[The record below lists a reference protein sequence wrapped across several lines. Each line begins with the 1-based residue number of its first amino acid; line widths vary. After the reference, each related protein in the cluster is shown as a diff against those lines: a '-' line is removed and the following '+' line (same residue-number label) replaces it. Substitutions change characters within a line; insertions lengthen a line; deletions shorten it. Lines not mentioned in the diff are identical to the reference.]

1 MTLAA
6 RRNDLAATSRRNA
19 EVLVAMG
26 MSGRLTRRWSEAN
39 ETYLAGNQR
48 ASDIAGGLGAVA
60 KVLRMMLQSAVLAVG
75 AYLVIHQEATA
86 GIIIAGS
93 ILSARALAPVDLAI
107 AHWKGFVAARQSWHR
122 LAKLLQQIPAAN
134 EQTLL
139 QAPSKRL
146 SVEAVSIVP
155 PGDQRVI
162 VQDVNFAAEAGTGI
176 GVIGP
181 SGSGKSSLVRAL
193 VGVWMPARG
202 KVRLDGAALDQ
213 WSSDVLGRHIGYLP
227 QDVELFAG
235 TVAQNICRFDPEAKS
250 EAIIAAAKEAG
261 VHEMIIKMREGY
273 DTQIGEQGTALSAG
287 QAQRVALA
295 RALYGNP
302 FLIVLDEPNSNLDS
316 EGDEALTPCGAR
328 RARARRH
335 RGRGGAPADRH
346 RGGRPVAGVE
356 GRPHAGVRAE
366 GNRARPGAAARS
378 APDADQDRVR
388 SGSCEKIMTA
398 ELKGAHRSI
407 RGHLIFGLTLILVLA
422 VGFGGW
428 ASTAQI
434 SGALIAPGSVVVDS
448 NVKKVQ
454 HPTGGVVGEVR
465 VRDGDIVKAGDIVV
479 RLDETVVKA
488 SLAIVVKTLNGL
500 WARAARLEAEQRG
513 LDQIK
518 FPPMLTDRAD
528 DPDVRDILASETK
541 LFEVRVFGRAGQK
554 SQLRER
560 VLQLNEEIS
569 GLTAQEQAKEK
580 EVALVEKELIGVRQL
595 YEQRLIQLSRLTVL
609 ERDLARLSGERAQYI
624 ASRAQAK
631 GKITETELQIIQVDK
646 DVVSEVSK
654 DLRETNDKIGEFV
667 ERKVTAE
674 DQLRRIDIRAPQDGV
689 VLQSTVHT
697 VGGVITAGDAIM
709 MVVPRADDLSV
720 EAKVNPQDIDK
731 LQIGQKTL
739 LRLSAF
745 NQRTTPELNGVVTRV
760 SADVT
765 TDQRT
770 GQSYYT
776 IRVSLPPAEV
786 ARLGDNVKIIP
797 GMPVEAFVQTGDR
810 TMFSYLMKPFSDQLM
825 RSFRER

>member
-1 MTLAA
+1 
-6 RRNDLAATSRRNA
+6 
-19 EVLVAMG
+19 
-26 MSGRLTRRWSEAN
+26 
-39 ETYLAGNQR
+39 
-48 ASDIAGGLGAVA
+48 
-60 KVLRMMLQSAVLAVG
+60 
-75 AYLVIHQEATA
+75 
-86 GIIIAGS
+86 
-93 ILSARALAPVDLAI
+93 
-107 AHWKGFVAARQSWHR
+107 
-122 LAKLLQQIPAAN
+122 
-134 EQTLL
+134 
-139 QAPSKRL
+139 
-146 SVEAVSIVP
+146 
-155 PGDQRVI
+155 
-162 VQDVNFAAEAGTGI
+162 
-176 GVIGP
+176 
-181 SGSGKSSLVRAL
+181 
-193 VGVWMPARG
+193 
-202 KVRLDGAALDQ
+202 
-213 WSSDVLGRHIGYLP
+213 
-227 QDVELFAG
+227 
-235 TVAQNICRFDPEAKS
+235 
-250 EAIIAAAKEAG
+250 
-261 VHEMIIKMREGY
+261 MI
-273 DTQIGEQGTALSAG
+273 T
-287 QAQRVALA
+287 
-295 RALYGNP
+295 
-302 FLIVLDEPNSNLDS
+302 EP
-316 EGDEALTPCGAR
+316 
-328 RARARRH
+328 
-335 RGRGGAPADRH
+335 
-346 RGGRPVAGVE
+346 
-356 GRPHAGVRAE
+356 
-366 GNRARPGAAARS
+366 
-378 APDADQDRVR
+378 
-388 SGSCEKIMTA
+388 
-398 ELKGAHRSI
+398 KGAHRSI
-407 RGHLIFGLTLILVLA
+407 RVHLIVGLALMLVL
-422 VGFGGW
+422 VGGFGGW
-428 ASTAQI
+428 ASTVQI

-465 VRDGDIVKAGDIVV
+465 VRDGDVVKAGDIVV

-488 SLAIVVKTLNGL
+488 GLAIVVKTLNGL

-513 LDQIK
+513 LDKIR
-518 FPPMLTDRAD
+518 FPAMLTERAD
-528 DPDVRDILASETK
+528 DPDVRDIIASETK

-580 EVALVEKELIGVRQL
+580 ELALVEKELVGVRQL
-595 YEQRLIQLSRLTVL
+595 YEQRLIQISRLTTL
-609 ERDLARLSGERAQYI
+609 ERDLARLAGERAQYI
-624 ASRAQAK
+624 AARAQAR

-739 LRLSAF
+739 LRLSAL

-765 TDQRT
+765 TDPRS

-776 IRVSLPPAEV
+776 IRVSMPPKEV
-786 ARLGDNVKIIP
+786 ARLGESVKIIP

-810 TMFSYLMKPFSDQLM
+810 TMLSYLMKPFSDQLM